1 MFSSENLLLHDY
13 INTLELKS
21 YAVRWYLKDAIL
33 TDRAFYLY
41 KKGSN
46 YVTDSHRKCKLFHID
61 PIHNLISIVFTRTN
75 YHQALESSFS

>member
-46 YVTDSHRKCKLFHID
+46 YVTDSHCKYILF
-61 PIHNLISIVFTRTN
+61 
-75 YHQALESSFS
+75 